1 MKKIYFLI
9 LVFSLLIIKPEYING
24 VSMDVEYL
32 DILIGKFGTD
42 ELLELKSDNGFE
54 ISNKEAKSDSISIK
68 SNHIFISYK
77 DNKTLE
83 ILDENENIIE
93 KLPMDASSII
103 KGEFSRQDIT
113 QVNKDKY
120 RDYINFIFK
129 DNTVLIVNHIKVN
142 NYLYGVLPKEVGPS
156 FPYEALKAQAV
167 ASKNY
172 AFTNI
177 NKHKNDGYHL
187 CHTTHC
193 QVYGGYDGEHEI
205 INKAIDET
213 IDIFITYN
221 GKLISTPYHSNS
233 GGHTENS
240 EDVWGGN
247 LPYLRAVKDDFSIG
261 TPYSTWDIEFSP
273 LEIKEKLSSGGIN
286 IGDILDFEIL
296 EKSSGGGILKCKIK
310 GSKGQEILTGD
321 KLRSILGNTLFKS
334 TTFQVQKSGL
344 GAGNYVFAVSGN
356 SNKSYKIDLNNAYI
370 LQGGKP
376 YQSNRSSKKRV
387 VSRNET
393 RSIQGVST
401 GSLTFKFNGTG
412 YGHGVGMSQ
421 WGANEMAKQGY
432 DYEDILSHYYK
443 DIEFVDINKTN

>member
-32 DILIGKFGTD
+32 DILIGKFKTD
-42 ELLELKSDNGFE
+42 EVLELRSDSGFE
-54 ISNKEAKSDSISIK
+54 ISNKETKSDSISINN
-68 SNHIFISYK
+68 NHIFISYK
-77 DNKTLE
+77 DAKTLE
-83 ILDENENIIE
+83 ILDENDNVIE

-103 KGEFSRQDIT
+103 KGEFSGEDIT

-120 RDYINFIFK
+120 RDYISFNIK
-129 DNTVLIVNHIKVN
+129 DDTLLIINHVKVN
-142 NYLYGVLPKEVGPS
+142 NYLYGVLPKEVGAS

-187 CHTTHC
+187 CNTTHC
-193 QVYGGYDGEHEI
+193 QVYGGYHGEHET

-213 IDIFITYN
+213 IDIFVTYK
-221 GKLISTPYHSNS
+221 GELISTPYHSNS
-233 GGHTENS
+233 GGYTENS
-240 EDVWGGN
+240 EDVWGGS
-247 LPYLRAVKDDFSIG
+247 LPYLRGVKDEFSVG
-261 TPYSTWDIEFSP
+261 TPYSTWNMEFSP
-273 LEIKEKLSSGGIN
+273 LEIKEKLSASGIN

-296 EKSSGGGILKCKIK
+296 EKSIGGGILKCKIK
-310 GSKGQEILTGD
+310 GSKGEEILKGD

-334 TTFQVQKSGL
+334 TRFQVEKSGL
-344 GAGNYVFAVSGN
+344 GSEDYVFAVSGN
-356 SNKSYKIDLNNAYI
+356 SNKSYKINLNNAYI
-370 LQGGKP
+370 LEGEKS
-376 YQSNRSSKKRV
+376 YKSNRSSTKRV

-393 RSIQGVST
+393 RSIQGLST

-432 DYEDILSHYYK
+432 DYRDILSHYYK
-443 DIEFVDINKTN
+443 DIDLIDINKTN